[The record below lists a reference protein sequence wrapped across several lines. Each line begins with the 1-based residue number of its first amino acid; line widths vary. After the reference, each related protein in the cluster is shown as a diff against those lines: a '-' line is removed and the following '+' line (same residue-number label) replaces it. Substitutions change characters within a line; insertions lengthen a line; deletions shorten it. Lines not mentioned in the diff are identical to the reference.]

1 MPEVKG
7 QEGESWIKKV
17 GIEENVVKAES
28 CLGVIFKN
36 KNLLAQ
42 ALIHRSFSFEA
53 SIRETNERL
62 EFLGDSVLNLVITD
76 IIFKRFPSL
85 NEGNLAKLRAN
96 LVNASTLANVA
107 QNLGLGECILMG
119 KGAELTGGRQRTSI
133 LSGTFEAVIGAI
145 YLDKG
150 LEIARD
156 FIIKIFS
163 KAIEEEAGREEYG
176 DPKTRLQEY
185 VMAEFGDIPRY
196 RIIKEYGPIHDRT
209 FEAVVWIEGEIWG
222 QGSGK
227 SKKKAEQM
235 AAAEAIKRFEEREE
249 AREDLP

>member
-7 QEGESWIKKV
+7 EEGESGVKKIE
-17 GIEENVVKAES
+17 IEENVVKAEN
-28 CLGVIFKN
+28 CLGIIFKN
-36 KNLLAQ
+36 KDLLAQ

-53 SIRETNERL
+53 GVQETNERL
-62 EFLGDSVLNLVITD
+62 EFLGDSVLNLVVTD
-76 IIFKRFPSL
+76 IIFKRFPNL
-85 NEGNLAKLRAN
+85 AEGNLAKLRAN
-96 LVNASTLANVA
+96 LVNANTLANVA

-119 KGAELTGGRQRTSI
+119 RGAELTGGRQRTSI

-150 LEIARD
+150 
-156 FIIKIFS
+156 IKIVKDFVIKMFS
-163 KAIEEEAGREEYG
+163 QAIEEQASKEEYG

-196 RIIKEYGPIHDRT
+196 RIVKEYGPVHDRT
-209 FEAVVWIEGEIWG
+209 FEAAVWIEGEIWG
-222 QGSGK
+222 RGAGK

-235 AAAEAIKRFEEREE
+235 AAEEAIKRFEEREE